1 MSLKTVTRWLLTVV
15 GAYFLLFFSM
25 SDRGLVGP
33 DEPRY
38 ASIARE
44 MGHSGDWTT
53 PRLGGEP
60 WFEKP
65 ALLYW
70 LGAATASLGIDDDRA
85 TRFPVAVLS
94 ALFLLFFYRV
104 LATHFGDAAARHATV
119 ILATSAGWVAFS
131 QVGGFDLP
139 LTATLGTAL
148 LCLLPWVERSDE
160 TTRRRLPVFGAL
172 LGLSIL
178 AKGLV
183 GPVLACLALL
193 GVARGRGL
201 RSVAADLFH
210 PRTWGPCLAV
220 ALPWYVL
227 CYAANGS
234 AFVDEFIWRHHVERF
249 FTGSLEHVEP
259 FWYFGPVLLVGLLPW
274 TPLLVLLPVK
284 ALGTDPKARFLAV
297 WAVTM
302 LIFFSVSANK
312 LPGYILPA
320 VPPLAALL
328 GVGLAARRQV
338 GGALVPA
345 VLVPAALLL
354 ALLPLAADVLPEAL
368 ATGLPRAWPPEPLSW
383 WWVAAAVAVAA
394 MVGYLSSRR
403 RVGAAVGVL
412 GAVATLGFL
421 YLKIATFPAIDL
433 HAGTRTLWRKVEPQ
447 LARAC
452 VGEVRRHVRYGLD
465 YYSAGRLPDCDSDPR
480 PVRIQDDPAKLT
492 QLGVPEASSTP

>member
-284 ALGTDPKARFLAV
+284 ALGTDPKAHFLAV

-338 GGALVPA
+338 GGA
-345 VLVPAALLL
+345 LVPAALLL

>member
-1 MSLKTVTRWLLTVV
+1 MRLASVIRWVLVAGGV
-15 GAYFLLFFSM
+15 YGLLFHGM

-44 MGHSGDWTT
+44 MGRSGDWTT

-104 LATHFGDAAARHATV
+104 LATHFGGAAARYATV

-131 QVGGFDLP
+131 QIGGFDLP
-139 LTATLGTAL
+139 LTAALGTAL
-148 LCLLPWVERSDE
+148 LCLLPWVEHSDE
-160 TTRRRLPVFGAL
+160 TTRKRLPVFGAL
-172 LGLSIL
+172 VGLSIL

-183 GPVLACLALL
+183 GPVLASLALL
-193 GVARGRGL
+193 GVVRGRGP

-234 AFVDEFIWRHHVERF
+234 AFIDEFIWRHHVERF
-249 FTGSLEHVEP
+249 FTGSLEHVQP

-274 TPLLVLLPVK
+274 TPLLILLPRK

-297 WAVTM
+297 WAVTT

-328 GVGLAARRQV
+328 GVGLAARRR
-338 GGALVPA
+338 AWPA
-345 VLVPAALLL
+345 LVPAALLL

-368 ATGLPRAWPPEPLSW
+368 ATGLPRAWPPEHLSW

-394 MVGYLSSRR
+394 TVGYLGSRR
-403 RVGAAVGVL
+403 RLGAAVGVL
-412 GAVATLGFL
+412 AAVAALGFL
-421 YLKIATFPAIDL
+421 HLKIATFPAIDL

-452 VGEVRRHVRYGLD
+452 VGEVRRHVRYGLE
-465 YYSAGRLPDCDSDPR
+465 YYSAGRLPDCDSEPR
-480 PVRIQDDPAKLT
+480 PVRIEDDPAALT
-492 QLGVPEASSTP
+492 ESGGPEASSTP